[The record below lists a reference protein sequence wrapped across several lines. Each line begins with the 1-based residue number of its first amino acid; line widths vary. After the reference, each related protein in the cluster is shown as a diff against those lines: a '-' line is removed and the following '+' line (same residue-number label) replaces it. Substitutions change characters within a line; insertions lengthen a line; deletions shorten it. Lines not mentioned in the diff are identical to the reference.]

1 MTSPQHRS
9 ILAPSATSIPTS
21 KIPPTTGSIS
31 ICPATHSTYE
41 YYSSSL
47 FKNLQDDGGSDE
59 AAFAPLSEETVG
71 LIWLD
76 SGGAPAASK
85 LGEVLRQYPRIKW
98 VQLGL
103 AGVNAFEQLIKSRKD
118 IVWTSAKVSTH
129 CGQPQAADTFP
140 QQLIL
145 APSSPHPFSS
155 QGSFAQPVA
164 EHALSLLLSLL
175 RNIPKRI
182 RASSWGTPSGLS
194 LFSRHV
200 TILGAGGITLAL
212 LALLAPFEVEV
223 TVLRRRAEP
232 LEEEVLPSFY
242 RAAGG
247 GKLNLR
253 SFKELHAVLPSSDIL
268 VLAAALTSETHG
280 IIGSSEL
287 SLLPKHAVLVNVA
300 RGEHVQTAALLSA
313 LQRGVISGAGLDVTD
328 PEPLPEDHP
337 LWSLQRDSDAAYEE
351 ELCPDQRGNLII
363 TPHTADT
370 PEMVKPLLVQRFV
383 ANARALKAGE
393 GRFEGVVDPE
403 WAY

>member
-1 MTSPQHRS
+1 VGLRP
-9 ILAPSATSIPTS
+9 L
-21 KIPPTTGSIS
+21 
-31 ICPATHSTYE
+31 HSTAPDTLA
-41 YYSSSL
+41 SSS
-47 FKNLQDDGGSDE
+47 SR
-59 AAFAPLSEETVG
+59 
-71 LIWLD
+71 
-76 SGGAPAASK
+76 PAAS
-85 LGEVLRQYPRIKW
+85 
-98 VQLGL
+98 
-103 AGVNAFEQLIKSRKD
+103 
-118 IVWTSAKVSTH
+118 T
-129 CGQPQAADTFP
+129 
-140 QQLIL
+140 
-145 APSSPHPFSS
+145 S

-164 EHALSLLLSLL
+164 EHALALLLSLL

-182 RASSWGTPSGLS
+182 RASSWGSPSGLS
-194 LFSRHV
+194 LFSRYV

-232 LEEEVLPSFY
+232 LEEEVLPLFY
-242 RAAGG
+242 RRDGP
-247 GKLNLR
+247 GKLDVR
-253 SFKELHAVLPSSDIL
+253 SFKELHAILPSTDIL

-287 SLLPKHAVLVNVA
+287 AILPKHAVLVNVA
-300 RGEHVQTAALLSA
+300 RGEHVQTPALLSA

-351 ELCPDQRGNLII
+351 ELPPDQRGNLII

-370 PEMVKPLLVQRFV
+370 PEMVKPLLVQRFA
-383 ANARALKAGE
+383 ANVRALKAGE